1 MLLWANQNVCVHI
14 LTWSKVISGQQLP
27 KLSKKEGSIV
37 DPLVKVEIYGVPQ
50 DQSKQETKR
59 IDNNGE
65 LQVILM
71 FFVQ

>member
-1 MLLWANQNVCVHI
+1 MHI
-14 LTWSKVISGQQLP
+14 LTLSKVISGQQLP

-50 DQSKQETKR
+50 DQSKQETKH

-65 LQVILM
+65 LQEVLLII
-71 FFVQ
+71 FVQ